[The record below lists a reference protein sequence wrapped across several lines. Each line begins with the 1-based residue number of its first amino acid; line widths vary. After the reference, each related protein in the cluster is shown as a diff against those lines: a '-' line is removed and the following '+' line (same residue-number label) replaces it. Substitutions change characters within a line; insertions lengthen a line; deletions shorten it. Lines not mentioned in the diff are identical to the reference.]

1 MDLGLKIPYT
11 LHLTIVEFILV
22 AIEAVMTEGVDF
34 ILKRPSTLTLLIVEK
49 DLMVMGEVDIDLRLA
64 P

>member
-22 AIEAVMTEGVDF
+22 EIEAVMTEGVDF
-34 ILKRPSTLTLLIVEK
+34 ILKRPSTLTLLIAEK